1 MARHDGRR
9 RFGAQA
15 TLRCK
20 ACHDFFTHARKNLVI
35 LREHRTNTD
44 LLQELFA
51 DLDQQYFSGCI
62 GAAGYRVSLQTPG
75 ARMYFIG
82 ADGRPD
88 LKQYVGEPAGG
99 LCYTDVRQIFIRPRF
114 VYGKLVIRVVLL
126 HEMVHAAV
134 AIDHPLADDEDPHGD
149 RFKTEMAR
157 LKKAGA
163 VK

>member
-1 MARHDGRR
+1 
-9 RFGAQA
+9 
-15 TLRCK
+15 
-20 ACHDFFTHARKNLVI
+20 
-35 LREHRTNTD
+35 

-126 HEMVHAAV
+126 PRWSTPRSPS
-134 AIDHPLADDEDPHGD
+134 AIPWPTT
-149 RFKTEMAR
+149 KTR
-157 LKKAGA
+157 TVIDSRPKWRG
-163 VK
+163 